1 MDHREH
7 CAALEE
13 EIDRFADVL
22 AVASPDAPVP
32 GCPDWSVADLALHLG
47 SVHRWA
53 EHLVRV
59 AAPAYQSPDSMNLDR
74 GPVNSDW
81 IRSGGSQLLRT
92 LRTGD
97 PDQSMWAWG
106 PDQHLRWWSRRQL
119 HETLLHRMDVDLAG
133 GHSPTCAPEIAV
145 DAIDE
150 FLANLKSAAAFS
162 PKVRELRGS
171 GQVLR
176 VTTSDAGA
184 NWSIRLGPDGFDV
197 VDEMVSCDAAI
208 EGSEV
213 QVLLVLYRRLPF
225 STAHVSCSGNLEL
238 IDFWLEHS
246 ALE

>member
-22 AVASPDAPVP
+22 AVASPEAPVP

-59 AAPAYQSPDSMNLDR
+59 AAPAYKSPDSMNLNR

-150 FLANLKSAAAFS
+150 FLVNLKSAAVFS

-171 GQVLR
+171 G
-176 VTTSDAGA
+176 
-184 NWSIRLGPDGFDV
+184 
-197 VDEMVSCDAAI
+197 
-208 EGSEV
+208 
-213 QVLLVLYRRLPF
+213 
-225 STAHVSCSGNLEL
+225 
-238 IDFWLEHS
+238 
-246 ALE
+246 